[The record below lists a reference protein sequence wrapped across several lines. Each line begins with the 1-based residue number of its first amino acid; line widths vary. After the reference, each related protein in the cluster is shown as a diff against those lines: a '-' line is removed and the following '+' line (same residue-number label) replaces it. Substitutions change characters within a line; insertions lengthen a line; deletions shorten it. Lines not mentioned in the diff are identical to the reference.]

1 MCNRFLSLKI
11 LVISCPQHVTSKYR
25 ESVGRER
32 ETIGISCFSPHESP
46 GQETDLNL
54 SESLCPVFK
63 TLLKTHD
70 VHQSAFCW
78 YFIFFSIFS
87 FVFNTLIITLLQFL
101 GLWHSILCFC
111 CGLLHS
117 FGFQD
122 VVYVVVLSFLYA
134 LFCFWVSLVPV
145 LFSHSGV
152 LHAWV

>member
-1 MCNRFLSLKI
+1 MVYQICK
-11 LVISCPQHVTSKYR
+11 LVIYSGSLSKYCLYSSYSIQHSHR
-25 ESVGRER
+25 SASV
-32 ETIGISCFSPHESP
+32 S
-46 GQETDLNL
+46 
-54 SESLCPVFK
+54 V
-63 TLLKTHD
+63 LLIFHFFLI
-70 VHQSAFCW
+70 FC
-78 YFIFFSIFS
+78 SIFS

-145 LFSHSGV
+145 LFSHSTCHV
-152 LHAWV
+152 SLSWDYYQLCSHLFPFPSLPVVCI